1 MFDFIKRLKQE
12 YNETKKAIE
21 NLDIKRNELQ
31 LIVDE
36 LQKRQDQFRLIEA
49 GFNEL
54 EEVGY
59 TRYVPTYI
67 DDDIEKQI
75 YYTEQ
80 RLADLMANKEA
91 IVYKREYRVD
101 GSNTRGHKFQEN
113 YGKNL
118 LIGFNAYVHNKAK
131 SLTQDNYHRN
141 CDLIKRAFD
150 KYNKQ
155 GELLGIGLSDKY
167 LEYRLQTL
175 ELMVNLRIK
184 QRKDREK
191 IKEEKRRI
199 KEQEKL
205 LEDIAKEETYIERE
219 RKAMDVAFA
228 KALTDEERAKIK
240 AQLSDLDKRL
250 DNLAYRKEH
259 GKAGWLYVISSPSL
273 PNMVKIGCTRRL
285 SPTIRV
291 KELSSSSLP
300 FPFKTH
306 GFVFSDNCFDLESR
320 MHCYFDDKRVS
331 EDREFFYITPKE
343 AIDVLKN
350 KFNQEVHFESEDDD

>member
-1 MFDFIKRLKQE
+1 MFDFTKRLRQE
-12 YNETKKAIE
+12 YNETKEAVE
-21 NLDIKRNELQ
+21 NLESKRNELQ
-31 LIVDE
+31 SIIDK
-36 LQKRQDQFRLIEA
+36 LQKRQDAFRLIEA

-54 EEVGY
+54 EEIGY
-59 TRYVPTYI
+59 ARYVPTCI
-67 DDDIEKQI
+67 DNDVEKQI

-80 RLADLMANKEA
+80 RLAELLANKEV
-91 IVYKREYRVD
+91 IVYQREYRLN
-101 GSNTRGHKFQEN
+101 GSEAKGRRFQEN

-118 LIGFNAYVHNKAK
+118 LIGFDSYVQSKTRA
-131 SLTQDNYHRN
+131 LTQDNYYKS
-141 CDLIKRAFD
+141 CELIRKSFD

-155 GELLGIGLSDKY
+155 GELLGIGLSKEY
-167 LEYRLQTL
+167 LNLRLDI
-175 ELMVNLRIK
+175 VNLTMKMRMRRDEDK
-184 QRKDREK
+184 ARLR
-191 IKEEKRRI
+191 EEKRRM

-205 LEDIAKEETYIERE
+205 LEDIAKEEAYIERE

-240 AQLSDLDKRL
+240 TQLSDLDKRL

-259 GKAGWLYVISSPSL
+259 GKAGWVYVISSPSL
-273 PNMVKIGCTRRL
+273 PGLVKIGATRRL
-285 SPTIRV
+285 NPTVRV

-320 MHCYFDDKRVS
+320 MHCYFDNKRVA